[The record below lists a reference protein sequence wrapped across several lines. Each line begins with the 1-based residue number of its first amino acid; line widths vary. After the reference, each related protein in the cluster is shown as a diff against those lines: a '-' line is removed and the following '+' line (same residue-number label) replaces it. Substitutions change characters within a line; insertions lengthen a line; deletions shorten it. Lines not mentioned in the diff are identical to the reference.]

1 MAKFNDILD
10 AFTFVSS
17 EMYGM
22 NYVMF
27 CPKAGKFFYR
37 SDRLGLD
44 EENNDEEDIDHA
56 GCIGIPHKNDLDL
69 GQRLVF
75 EFIETNLPEKMEYVE
90 RIFRKRGA
98 YSKLKELLDSKGR
111 LQAWYD
117 FENSREEEALRQ
129 WCADN
134 GIKLDD

>member
-1 MAKFNDILD
+1 
-10 AFTFVSS
+10 
-17 EMYGM
+17 M
-22 NYVMF
+22 NYAMF
-27 CPKAGKFFYR
+27 CPKTGKFFYQ
-37 SDRLGLD
+37 SEMLGLD
-44 EENNDEEDIDHA
+44 ETNNDGEDVDHA

-75 EFIETNLPEKMEYVE
+75 EFIETNLPEKIEYVE

-98 YSKLKELLDSKGR
+98 YSKLKELLDSKGL

-134 GIKLDD
+134 DIKLDD